1 MGAVAAMK
9 KEGEIERQG
18 SGAGDA
24 AGDRPAVAAPRYESP
39 SELRG
44 FRMSST
50 GTALGVGGPVPGE
63 RVEPIFDPGAEPE
76 LSPEQ
81 LAELDVLV
89 QEGVR
94 NPNARRHREARAR
107 GPGNAPAAERRELHP
122 VPPPP
127 SIPTVTHDTA
137 RDEAH
142 APARPG
148 RTILRPALAVLLVAA
163 GLAVVFALWRSDA
176 PRSKGATVTDAT
188 SIPSATVP
196 QEVAPPPSSVSS
208 IPAVSPEQLPASSI
222 DHRRSQPASLPSAR
236 TTAEAPKATEAP
248 RASLPGAPGVALGR
262 DGGALGDFVK
272 QTREEAW

>member
-1 MGAVAAMK
+1 MK

-18 SGAGDA
+18 SGADDA
-24 AGDRPAVAAPRYESP
+24 AADRPAVPAPRYESP

-63 RVEPIFDPGAEPE
+63 RVEPIFDPDAEPE

-81 LAELDVLV
+81 HAELDVLV

-107 GPGNAPAAERRELHP
+107 GPGNAPAAERQELHP

-137 RDEAH
+137 RNETR

-148 RTILRPALAVLLVAA
+148 RAILHPALAVLPVAA
-163 GLAVVFALWRSDA
+163 GLAVVFVLWRSDA
-176 PRSKGATVTDAT
+176 PRSKGAAVTDAT
-188 SIPSATVP
+188 SIPSVTVAH
-196 QEVAPPPSSVSS
+196 EVAPPPPSASVA
-208 IPAVSPEQLPASSI
+208 PAASPEQLPASSL
-222 DHRRSQPASLPSAR
+222 DQPRLRPAARLPSAR
-236 TTAEAPKATEAP
+236 TTAEAPIATEAR
-248 RASLPGAPGVALGR
+248 RASLSNGPVVALGR